1 MSFFSG
7 FPFGDFFEGGGRSR
21 AKEEANTTKYYEL
34 LGVDKSASC
43 ADIRKKYRVLAKTM
57 HPDKGGDPKVFAEIT
72 HAAEILSD
80 PDKRK
85 VYDAHGEE
93 GINQGMSASSGPT
106 DIFDILSGRGRDPE
120 QSKRTPDTSF
130 TLKVSLEDLYNGTTK
145 KIAIN
150 RDRVC
155 TDCGGQGGSK
165 SSTCSQCKGK
175 GMVTRMTQMGP
186 GMFSQS
192 TGPCDVCR
200 GQGKW
205 IDDAFKC
212 KTCKG
217 NQVIKERKV
226 VEITVD
232 KGAPN
237 HHKYNF
243 HGESDEAPGQLPG
256 DLIVIIEEKEHEIFK
271 RKKADLIMTK
281 KISLKEALTG
291 YCFSINHFEGEKV
304 IQSSPGDIIKPGD
317 IRTVEE
323 LGMPLMRTPYQHG
336 NLFIYFEVEFPAPG
350 SLSPSDKNTLKK
362 ILPGNDAE
370 VKGKEGKVHKCI
382 VFDKSHVTEN
392 NTKIHS
398 DYKDEE
404 EDEDPRMKGGQKVQ
418 CSGTIF

>member
-1 MSFFSG
+1 MSFFSGG
-7 FPFGDFFEGGGRSR
+7 FPFGDFFEGSR
-21 AKEEANTTKYYEL
+21 GKQKNDADTQKFYDL
-34 LGVDKSASC
+34 LEVDKTASC
-43 ADIRKKYRVLAKTM
+43 QDIKKKYRILAKTL
-57 HPDKGGDPKVFAEIT
+57 HPDKGGDPKKFAEIT

-85 VYDAHGEE
+85 IYDMHGEE

-106 DIFDILSGRGRDPE
+106 DIFDLLSGKNRE
-120 QSKRTPDTSF
+120 SNESKRSPDTNF
-130 TLKVSLEDLYNGTTK
+130 TLKVSLEDLYNGATK

-155 TDCGGQGGSK
+155 AECGGKGGSK
-165 SSTCSQCKGK
+165 VNVCSQCKGR
-175 GMVTRMTQMGP
+175 GMVTKMTQMGP
-186 GMFSQS
+186 GMYSQT

-200 GQGKW
+200 GQGKS
-205 IDDAFKC
+205 IDEKCKC

-217 NQVIKERKV
+217 NMVIKERKV
-226 VEITVD
+226 IEITVD

-243 HGESDEAPGQLPG
+243 HGESDEVPGLLPG
-256 DLIVIIEEKEHEIFK
+256 DLVVIIEEKEHEIYK

-291 YCFSINHFEGEKV
+291 YSFVINHFEGEKL
-304 IQSSPGDIIKPGD
+304 IQNSPGDVVKPGD

-323 LGMPLMRTPYQHG
+323 LGMPLMRTPYKHG

-350 SLSPSDKNTLKK
+350 SLSGSDKKTLKK
-362 ILPGNDAE
+362 VLPGGDIDM
-370 VKGKEGKVHKCI
+370 KGNEATTHKCI
-382 VFDKSHVTEN
+382 VFEKAHVTEN
-392 NTKIHS
+392 NSKIHS
-398 DYKDEE
+398 DYKDEDE
-404 EDEDPRMKGGQKVQ
+404 EEDPRMKGQKVQ